1 MDTFQD
7 PREKRRE
14 VRCKVHCKENW
25 LVFNFL
31 PHFATSSTL
40 CARASLAGP
49 GWCHCC
55 NRSKPKVCIKSV
67 AATALVQI
75 CAVNRNPN
83 DWFKLSEQIRRS
95 TAQSLLM
102 QNKAKSRVSNLP
114 LRAKTQRHKV
124 TSLTAKLL
132 RDSGH
137 SAIACSL
144 QSPASASVWTQSP
157 CQGKAGQRL
166 KRKFMRL
173 QHCSLLLTWF
183 ETPWNFI
190 FDSESL
196 FHVSRCVDVTR
207 SVDQIS
213 SQHCGVGTRLSSRWE
228 CVTCHCDPC
237 YLSPTLSH
245 NINIYVF
252 LGLYHLL

>member
-14 VRCKVHCKENW
+14 VRCNVHCKENW

-132 RDSGH
+132 RVTVSGE
-137 SAIACSL
+137 SRGRAASEEEIYASTALLPAPDLIWNFMEFYFWFRIPFSCVTMRWRDPVCWSNL
-144 QSPASASVWTQSP
+144 QST
-157 CQGKAGQRL
+157 L
-166 KRKFMRL
+166 
-173 QHCSLLLTWF
+173 HCS
-183 ETPWNFI
+183 
-190 FDSESL
+190 
-196 FHVSRCVDVTR
+196 
-207 SVDQIS
+207 
-213 SQHCGVGTRLSSRWE
+213 VGTRLSSRWE
-228 CVTCHCDPC
+228 CVTCHCDLC
-237 YLSPTLSH
+237 YLSLSPTLSH

>member
-183 ETPWNFI
+183 ETHGILFLFQNPFFMCHDALTWPGLLIKSPVNIAVSVRGFPPGENVSPVTVTLL
-190 FDSESL
+190 SEPHPL
-196 FHVSRCVDVTR
+196 T
-207 SVDQIS
+207 
-213 SQHCGVGTRLSSRWE
+213 
-228 CVTCHCDPC
+228 
-237 YLSPTLSH
+237 
-245 NINIYVF
+245 
-252 LGLYHLL
+252 

>member
-14 VRCKVHCKENW
+14 VRCNVHCKENW

-124 TSLTAKLL
+124 TPSHRVRGKP
-132 RDSGH
+132 G
-137 SAIACSL
+137 
-144 QSPASASVWTQSP
+144 PGSVWRGNLCVYSIAP
-157 CQGKAGQRL
+157 CSWLDL
-166 KRKFMRL
+166 KLHGILFLIQNPFFMC
-173 QHCSLLLTWF
+173 HDALTWPGLLIKSPVNIALQCRYAAF
-183 ETPWNFI
+183 LQVRMCHLSLWPLL
-190 FDSESL
+190 SEPEPHPL
-196 FHVSRCVDVTR
+196 T
-207 SVDQIS
+207 
-213 SQHCGVGTRLSSRWE
+213 
-228 CVTCHCDPC
+228 
-237 YLSPTLSH
+237 
-245 NINIYVF
+245 
-252 LGLYHLL
+252 